1 MWNMTN
7 NVTASKLRLNRENKS
22 FAFLIP
28 EPKVMFYCITI
39 VLVNYYTSFVLK
51 KLHNGSGGSKLH
63 LLSSP
68 LN

>member
-28 EPKVMFYCITI
+28 EPKVMFYCIMI
-39 VLVNYYTSFVLK
+39 FLVNYDTSFVLK
-51 KLHNGSGGSKLH
+51 NYTTVLEVQNFTCYQV
-63 LLSSP
+63 P
-68 LN
+68 